1 MSKHFQTNWIST
13 PKFIFNTAMS
23 PIIIVILVGHWA
35 ALLGGRHTESLYRQY
50 NAPLWLWITTTI
62 SLINIC
68 NSCDK
73 IAYNIFG
80 KRGLIVFKEDEISI
94 NHGSKRYKLNE
105 LRDLTF
111 LLDSTKYK
119 PEYNR
124 DMLGGNS
131 NNWVKF
137 KLGNRDYKY
146 EFAIKSKVA
155 ETEFMGM
162 IDIWKEKNL
171 NIKLD
176 KSTRNFWQKMFTQ
189 DFD

>member
-1 MSKHFQTNWIST
+1 
-13 PKFIFNTAMS
+13 
-23 PIIIVILVGHWA
+23 
-35 ALLGGRHTESLYRQY
+35 
-50 NAPLWLWITTTI
+50 
-62 SLINIC
+62 
-68 NSCDK
+68 
-73 IAYNIFG
+73 
-80 KRGLIVFKEDEISI
+80 
-94 NHGSKRYKLNE
+94 
-105 LRDLTF
+105 

-124 DMLGGNS
+124 DMLGGYS

-162 IDIWKEKNL
+162 IDLWKEKNL